1 MPRFLSHLAALVA
14 PLPRVPT
21 LVTKRFSSSLYVR
34 LFGDAPLESLAASRS
49 SPASASVPSVNDAT
63 LLSSNAT
70 RSTDRSFKLPSSPS
84 HSPSGKRYASS
95 LSVQA
100 PGVASAPRL
109 PSTLAGV
116 RSDRRRAA
124 FHINPIETSLR
135 DQITATTP
143 TTTSILTSFFAPA
156 SVPSSTARRPVIST
170 PFIKHSRSAAAVAV
184 TLTSPAASSIPFPRT
199 PTRASRN
206 TTVVL
211 SAPPLRSPLA
221 RPRKTKTASRVALLP
236 TIRDEIEQEEPEQ
249 PKREDLTATDPRF
262 VDLRSLTRPRQKP
275 RASRRKVDNGRWLT
289 LLALENAN
297 IARKAAV
304 AEAREKAKAVLEQ
317 DRRPILENDDE
328 DDDTYF
334 AQLPTWNDGRV

>member
-49 SPASASVPSVNDAT
+49 SPASASVPSVNDAA

-70 RSTDRSFKLPSSPS
+70 R
-84 HSPSGKRYASS
+84 SPSGKRYASS

-100 PGVASAPRL
+100 PGVAGAPRL
-109 PSTLAGV
+109 PSALAGV

-124 FHINPIETSLR
+124 FHINPIETPLR
-135 DQITATTP
+135 DDIAATTL
-143 TTTSILTSFFAPA
+143 TTPSILTSFFAPA

-170 PFIKHSRSAAAVAV
+170 PFIQHSRSAATVAV

-206 TTVVL
+206 PTVVL
-211 SAPPLRSPLA
+211 SGPPLRSPLA
-221 RPRKTKTASRVALLP
+221 RPRKTKTASRVAILP
-236 TIRDEIEQEEPEQ
+236 SIRDEIEQEEPKE
-249 PKREDLTATDPRF
+249 PECEDLTATDPRF
-262 VDLRSLTRPRQKP
+262 VDLRSLTRPRQKL
-275 RASRRKVDNGRWLT
+275 RAWRRKVDNGRWLT

-304 AEAREKAKAVLEQ
+304 AEARAKAQAVLEQ
-317 DRRPILENDDE
+317 DRRPFLENDDD
-328 DDDTYF
+328 DDDTSYF
-334 AQLPTWNDGRV
+334 AQLPTWNDARP

>member
-21 LVTKRFSSSLYVR
+21 LVTKRFSSSLYVC
-34 LFGDAPLESLAASRS
+34 LFGDAPLESLSASRS

-70 RSTDRSFKLPSSPS
+70 R
-84 HSPSGKRYASS
+84 SPSGKRYASS

-124 FHINPIETSLR
+124 FHLNPIETSLR

-170 PFIKHSRSAAAVAV
+170 PFIKHSRSAATVAV

-199 PTRASRN
+199 PTRASRK
-206 TTVVL
+206 TIVIL

-262 VDLRSLTRPRQKP
+262 VDLRSLTHPRQKP

-328 DDDTYF
+328 DDDEDDTYF